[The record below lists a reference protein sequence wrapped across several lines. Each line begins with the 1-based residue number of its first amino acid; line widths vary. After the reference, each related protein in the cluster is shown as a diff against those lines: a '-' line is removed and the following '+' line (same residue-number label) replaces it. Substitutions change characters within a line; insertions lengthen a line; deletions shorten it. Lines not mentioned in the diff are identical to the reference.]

1 MYFSEGS
8 TKIEHRPDHAG
19 TSKEGSME
27 NDDKPKF
34 FEGHKKG
41 RKRVREKALEQP
53 ERPPTPTEGLNL

>member
-1 MYFSEGS
+1 
-8 TKIEHRPDHAG
+8 
-19 TSKEGSME
+19 ME